1 MGGSQSKEASAP
13 PQATP
18 ASTLNTSQAKKEED
32 WKAPLASRNL
42 PKDLQQLVD
51 KEEENVWDQIY
62 DGQYVFLNSKTQSAT
77 G

>member
-1 MGGSQSKEASAP
+1 MGGTPSKEAPAP
-13 PQATP
+13 PQTSP
-18 ASTLNTSQAKKEED
+18 ASTLNTSGTKEEED

-62 DGQYVFLNSKTQSAT
+62 DGQYVASHSPRRSTT